1 MYENISEKIQKV
13 AKIIAILNIIGGFIL
28 FILGCIAI
36 SYAGAAA
43 PYDNG
48 VSNDDAGLVLIV
60 IGIIVALNG
69 VFTSW
74 IIYGFGQMAAD
85 VSKLKNV
92 VDTYTP
98 VADQVADDLSAIRK
112 IAGDISYKL
121 TDANRSNNNQDPA

>member
-1 MYENISEKIQKV
+1 
-13 AKIIAILNIIGGFIL
+13 
-28 FILGCIAI
+28 
-36 SYAGAAA
+36 
-43 PYDNG
+43 
-48 VSNDDAGLVLIV
+48 
-60 IGIIVALNG
+60 
-69 VFTSW
+69 
-74 IIYGFGQMAAD
+74 MAAD